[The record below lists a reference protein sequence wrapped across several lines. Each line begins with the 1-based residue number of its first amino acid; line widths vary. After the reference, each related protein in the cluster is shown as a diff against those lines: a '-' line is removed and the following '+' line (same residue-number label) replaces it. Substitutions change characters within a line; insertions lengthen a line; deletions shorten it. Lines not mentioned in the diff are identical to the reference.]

1 MDALAITLA
10 AFLAIA
16 IASLAL
22 SVRITLRDRERNAD
36 QQSRDAQ
43 IIKELTSRLATTQT
57 ETKPKIVQLY
67 AQGTLGPYEIEQ
79 SSYIDTGERL
89 VEKLNS
95 ELFDTLKNSGL
106 IETTIRDDKHGGK
119 TITQKLH
126 ALRPDWK
133 TTP

>member
-16 IASLAL
+16 TASLAL

-36 QQSRDAQ
+36 QQARDAQ

-57 ETKPKIVQLY
+57 EARPQIVQLY
-67 AQGTLGPYEIEQ
+67 AQGTLDPYEIEQ
-79 SSYIDTGERL
+79 SSYIDTGEKL
-89 VEKLNS
+89 VERLNS
-95 ELFDTLKNSGL
+95 ELFATLKNSGL

-119 TITQKLH
+119 TITQKLN
-126 ALRPDWK
+126 ALHPDRK